1 MYPYDPYDPGI
12 IFKGIFFSVRN
23 FYYMFMLY
31 YTFFFLFSIGR
42 DIKYSDPYNPT
53 KNIIG
58 KHKSFIYGF
67 KIVMGFRKD

>member
-1 MYPYDPYDPGI
+1 MYPYDPDDPGYH
-12 IFKGIFFSVRN
+12 FQRDFF
-23 FYYMFMLY
+23 FCEKFLLY
-31 YTFFFLFSIGR
+31 VYVVLYFFFLFSIGR